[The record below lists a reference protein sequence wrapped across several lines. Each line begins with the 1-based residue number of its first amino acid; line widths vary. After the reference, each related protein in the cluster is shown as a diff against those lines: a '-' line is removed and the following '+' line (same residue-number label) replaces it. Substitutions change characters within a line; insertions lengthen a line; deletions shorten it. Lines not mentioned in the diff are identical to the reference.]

1 MINLEKIKWEKCHS
15 SPPLKKTCYCTVLSP
30 PFKKILRFSLTL
42 IEVIKIYSLPPP
54 FKKKGEGGGANYDLP
69 EKYFPS
75 NYKFQNITFTTVV
88 QLSTA
93 VQLFWD
99 YKSQT

>member
-54 FKKKGEGGGANYDLP
+54 FKKKGEGGGRTMIYQRSIFHL
-69 EKYFPS
+69 
-75 NYKFQNITFTTVV
+75 ITNFRTSLLL
-88 QLSTA
+88 Q
-93 VQLFWD
+93 
-99 YKSQT
+99 